1 MEAWDV
7 TGGRSIAERTERERA
22 RWAAIVLVLGSVQF
36 VLEMAVE
43 QAFYPGFDP
52 LTRAISDLGG
62 RGAGAMGGFFDL
74 SVYLV
79 GEGAL
84 LGAVLL
90 IGALPQRRSLRLGM
104 VLLVLAGIGAMGVGL
119 FPEYDGSIHGVM
131 AAIAF
136 IGAGLALLA
145 IGRGFY
151 KVGENRPLAVGTAIG
166 GVVDLVA
173 LVLFTLSSHIPGL
186 EGLYGLLERLI
197 VAPVLLWAVV
207 YGVWLLS
214 GRARLRSAAVP
225 ELRD

>member
-1 MEAWDV
+1 M
-7 TGGRSIAERTERERA
+7 
-22 RWAAIVLVLGSVQF
+22 LLLGSVQF

-62 RGAGAMGGFFDL
+62 RGAGPMGGFFDL

-90 IGALPQRRSLRLGM
+90 YGVLPKRRSLRLGM
-104 VLLVLAGIGAMGVGL
+104 VLLVFAGLGSMGVGL
-119 FPEYDGSIHGVM
+119 FPEYDGTIHGVM
-131 AAIAF
+131 ASIAF

-151 KVGENRPLAVGTAIG
+151 KVGEHRALAVGTAFG
-166 GVVDLVA
+166 GVVDLVS
-173 LVLFTLSSHIPGL
+173 LVLFTRSSHISGL
-186 EGLYGLLERLI
+186 EGLYGLLERMI

-207 YGVWLLS
+207 YAIWILS
-214 GRARLRSAAVP
+214 GRARLRSVAVS